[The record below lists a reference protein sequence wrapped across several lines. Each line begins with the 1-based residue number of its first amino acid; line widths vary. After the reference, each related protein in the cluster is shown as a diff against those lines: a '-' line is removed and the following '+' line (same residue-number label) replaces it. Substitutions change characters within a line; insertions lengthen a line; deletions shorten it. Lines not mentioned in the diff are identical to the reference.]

1 MPTLFQEYI
10 SVKILLND
18 FFLRSFQKLRNFVH
32 PHFTWCSTSGFQ
44 LPFFLSFSGNN
55 SSIFTII
62 TNITYKR
69 KLIPLLNFV
78 TGCISTKS
86 IPESLL
92 MEELTIFLKRLGF
105 WSSLAISFRNI
116 LTIAFVLLFNFSYIS
131 RRDGW

>member
-1 MPTLFQEYI
+1 MPTPFQEYI

-18 FFLRSFQKLRNFVH
+18 FFLRSFQKLCPPTFYLV
-32 PHFTWCSTSGFQ
+32 FYQWISVT
-44 LPFFLSFSGNN
+44 LFLSFSGNN

-62 TNITYKR
+62 TNITHKR

-131 RRDGW
+131 RRDG

>member
-1 MPTLFQEYI
+1 MPTPFQEYI

-18 FFLRSFQKLRNFVH
+18 FFLRSFQKL
-32 PHFTWCSTSGFQ
+32 C
-44 LPFFLSFSGNN
+44 LPTFYLVFYQWISVTLFLSFSGNN

-62 TNITYKR
+62 TNITHKR

-131 RRDGW
+131 RRDG